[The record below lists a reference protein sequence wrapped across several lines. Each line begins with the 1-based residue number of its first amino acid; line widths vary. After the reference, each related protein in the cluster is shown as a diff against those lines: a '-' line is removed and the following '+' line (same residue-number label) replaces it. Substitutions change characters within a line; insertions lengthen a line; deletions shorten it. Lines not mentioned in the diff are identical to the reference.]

1 MSFFFLVAAAVAGVG
16 GSGWGGEYGAIQLY
30 RMDRDHIEGTQ
41 RQQVIAPLL
50 ESQMASLPI
59 GAQSQQSPRNKWNLH
74 EFT

>member
-1 MSFFFLVAAAVAGVG
+1 MAAAVAGVG
-16 GSGWGGEYGAIQLY
+16 WGGWGYGAIQLY

-59 GAQSQQSPRNKWNLH
+59 GAQSQQIPLNKWNLH

>member
-1 MSFFFLVAAAVAGVG
+1 MSFFFVVAASAVAGVG
-16 GSGWGGEYGAIQLY
+16 GTGGGGAIQLY

-50 ESQMASLPI
+50 GSQMASLPI
-59 GAQSQQSPRNKWNLH
+59 GAQSQQIPLNKWNLH

>member
-1 MSFFFLVAAAVAGVG
+1 MVVAAVAGG
-16 GSGWGGEYGAIQLY
+16 GVCVCGAIQLY

-59 GAQSQQSPRNKWNLH
+59 GAQSQQIPLNKWNLH